1 MKKTRLFK
9 IFLVILLCVLTVLSI
24 QLTAFAVDE
33 EEEDLTSSYKN
44 NTATNTNTNSN
55 TNTNTSLNTNSNN
68 TSNNTN
74 SSLYNNT
81 NLPKTGI
88 GDSIPVVV
96 LIVVFGISA
105 VYAYNKIKEYK
116 NI

>member
-1 MKKTRLFK
+1 MEETKLFK
-9 IFLVILLCVLTVLSI
+9 IFLVVLLCVLITFSI
-24 QLTAFAVDE
+24 QLSAFAADE

-44 NTATNTNTNSN
+44 NTSVNTN

-88 GDSIPVVV
+88 EDSIPMVV

-105 VYAYNKIKEYK
+105 LYAYNKIKEYK